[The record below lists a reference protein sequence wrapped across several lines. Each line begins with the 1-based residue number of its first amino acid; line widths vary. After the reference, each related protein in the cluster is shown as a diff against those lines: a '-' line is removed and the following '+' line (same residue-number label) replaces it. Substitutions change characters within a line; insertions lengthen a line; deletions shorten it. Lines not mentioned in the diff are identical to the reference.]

1 MYFSIYGL
9 QETGLDK
16 CPKSPVSEDPLTS
29 NVINRP
35 KHCWNRNDSTF
46 TYFLI
51 PVKTIQVDIVSPS
64 DMHKFKTVF

>member
-35 KHCWNRNDSTF
+35 KHC
-46 TYFLI
+46 
-51 PVKTIQVDIVSPS
+51 
-64 DMHKFKTVF
+64 